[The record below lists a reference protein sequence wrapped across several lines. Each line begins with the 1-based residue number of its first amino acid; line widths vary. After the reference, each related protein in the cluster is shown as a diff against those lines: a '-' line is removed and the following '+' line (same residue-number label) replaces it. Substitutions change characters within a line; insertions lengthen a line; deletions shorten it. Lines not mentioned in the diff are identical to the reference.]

1 VKFFP
6 LESSRTAGQVIVPHL
21 RSLRA
26 VLAQVRAASHDR
38 NLPTRGLPAEDR
50 EESCGQITPL
60 SRHDLTD
67 DVVWMRLY
75 GLLN

>member
-1 VKFFP
+1 MKFFP
-6 LESSRTAGQVIVPHL
+6 FGSSRTAEQVIVPHL

-26 VLAQVRAASHDR
+26 VLAQLDAGSHDR
-38 NLPTRGLPAEDR
+38 HLPTRGLPATDR
-50 EESCGQITPL
+50 EESCGQVTRL
-60 SRHDLTD
+60 SRHDLDD

>member
-6 LESSRTAGQVIVPHL
+6 LGSSRTAGQATVPHL

-26 VLAQVRAASHDR
+26 VLAQVHAGSPDR

-60 SRHDLTD
+60 RRHDLAD
-67 DVVWMRLY
+67 EVVWMRLY
-75 GLLN
+75 GPLN